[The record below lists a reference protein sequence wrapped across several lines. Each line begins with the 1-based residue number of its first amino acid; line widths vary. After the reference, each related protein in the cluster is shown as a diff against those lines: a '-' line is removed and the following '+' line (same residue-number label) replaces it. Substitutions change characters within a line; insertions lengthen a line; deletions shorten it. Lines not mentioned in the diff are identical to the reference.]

1 MEGDINK
8 LTSVETEYLEKS
20 GKKRRQKSIIEC
32 INNYNEET
40 VENHRNQNI
49 LDEINSYNDISLTKE
64 RSNEVM
70 INMTDG
76 EMSEEDLD
84 TLEVIRQLSSIK
96 LDSDEES
103 KDKIIY
109 NKKEKKKKLKKK
121 KKKKKNSKDTEF
133 PDLHEL
139 FSEYN
144 GKYFFNKL
152 SSVHVNWSNKMKLC
166 AGICIFKKSG
176 YCCIRLSLPLL
187 KLRKIKEYRE
197 TLLHEMIHAFLFLT
211 RSNRKHDGHGPV
223 KKKKI
228 EINKSKSLKNTCTE

>member
-109 NKKEKKKKLKKK
+109 NKKEKKKKLKNKKNKKKNKENKNTYIFDTSDIECVEDAIIYDESSKK
-121 KKKKKNSKDTEF
+121 KKKK
-133 PDLHEL
+133 
-139 FSEYN
+139 
-144 GKYFFNKL
+144 
-152 SSVHVNWSNKMKLC
+152 
-166 AGICIFKKSG
+166 I
-176 YCCIRLSLPLL
+176 
-187 KLRKIKEYRE
+187 
-197 TLLHEMIHAFLFLT
+197 
-211 RSNRKHDGHGPV
+211 
-223 KKKKI
+223 
-228 EINKSKSLKNTCTE
+228 